1 MTTARDC
8 RARKVVSIVQ
18 IGHASCRQVARLQA
32 LSTSYSAITE
42 PLRSR
47 SSLRGMELH
56 LIADDLRD
64 HAWYE
69 QLFVKTIADV
79 ETFAG
84 RWAAFE
90 EIVFA
95 VEPETAGNN

>member
-1 MTTARDC
+1 M
-8 RARKVVSIVQ
+8 
-18 IGHASCRQVARLQA
+18 
-32 LSTSYSAITE
+32 
-42 PLRSR
+42 P
-47 SSLRGMELH
+47 LH

-79 ETFAG
+79 ETYAG

-90 EIVFA
+90 ELVFGA
-95 VEPETAGNN
+95 EPETADSNS